1 MLQNSKMGRA
11 MATAGSCALI
21 LVIVLLQLLNSAQL
35 GVARTVAGDVEALK
49 AIKDSVD
56 ANSIKAGSCLGSW
69 NFSVDPCDYAFGE
82 LFTCGLRCDGERVTE
97 VTLDDSGY
105 NGTLP
110 PAIAQL
116 SALQILDLTNN
127 AFHGP
132 IPHTIGNLTDL
143 VRLLVS
149 HNSFS
154 GNIPASLSSLSNL
167 QQLSL
172 DDNSLE
178 GPIPATFNN
187 LTSLV
192 RLELNGN
199 NLSDRFP
206 MLSALGKLNFLD
218 VSDNQ
223 LSGPILAVVPPSL
236 VQLSLRNNGL
246 SGELRLNLAG
256 MSMLQVLDLS
266 HNKLSGPLPSGLF
279 DHPAL
284 EQLTLSYN
292 RFTSLQ
298 VPGSYGTD
306 SQLIAVDLSYNRIH
320 GPLPVFM
327 ATMPSLSALS
337 LQYNYFT
344 GIIPLQYAKRVSA
357 SLAGKEPLV
366 RLFLAGNFLFG
377 EIPTPFMNLSTQEVN
392 VSFGDNCL
400 LDCPK
405 SLFFCQGG
413 DQKAASTCRA
423 FTRLRF

>member
-1 MLQNSKMGRA
+1 
-11 MATAGSCALI
+11 MAAIGSSALTLAFA
-21 LVIVLLQLLNSAQL
+21 LVLVQLLYSAQL
-35 GVARTVAGDVEALK
+35 GGARTVAGDVEALK
-49 AIKDSVD
+49 ALKDSVD
-56 ANSIKAGSCLGSW
+56 ANSIKAGSCLSSW

-97 VTLDDSGY
+97 VTLDESGY

-110 PAIAQL
+110 PEISQL
-116 SALQILDLTNN
+116 SSLQILDLSSN

-132 IPHTIGNLTDL
+132 IPFSIGNLTAL
-143 VRLLVS
+143 VRLVLS

-154 GNIPASLSSLSNL
+154 GNIPASLASLSNL
-167 QQLSL
+167 EQLSL
-172 DDNSLE
+172 DDNALD
-178 GPIPATFNN
+178 GPLPATFNN
-187 LTSLV
+187 LTSLL

-199 NLSDRFP
+199 NLSGRFP
-206 MLSALGKLNFLD
+206 LLSALGKLNFLD
-218 VSDNQ
+218 GSDNRF
-223 LSGPILAVVPPSL
+223 SGSLPAALPPSL
-236 VQLSLRNNGL
+236 VQLVLRNNVL
-246 SGELRLNLAG
+246 SGELWLNLPEL
-256 MSMLQVLDLS
+256 SMLQVVDLR
-266 HNKLSGPLPSGLF
+266 HNELTGPLPSGLF

-306 SQLIAVDLSYNRIH
+306 SQLIEVDLSYNRIH

-327 ATMPSLSALS
+327 ATMPRLSALS

-377 EIPTPFMNLSTQEVN
+377 QIPAPFLNLSPDEVN
-392 VSFGDNCL
+392 VTFGDNCL
-400 LDCPK
+400 LDCPE
-405 SLFFCQGG
+405 SFFFCQGG
-413 DQKAASTCRA
+413 DQKAVSTCRA